1 MIYSLG
7 ALSPTIAEDVYV
19 ADSADVIGNVEIG
32 AGSSVWFNTVL
43 RADNDLI
50 RIGTGSNIQDGT
62 VIHVD
67 EGVPTLIG
75 NNVTVGHST
84 MIHGCTLED
93 GSLVGIGTTIL
104 DYAVVGTHSIV
115 GANSLITER
124 KTYPPRSFI
133 LGSPAKVV
141 RELTDEEVGLLEWTA
156 AHYSKNAAHFR
167 DNLRAVV

>member
-93 GSLVGIGTTIL
+93 GCCLLYTSP
-104 DYAVVGTHSIV
+104 S
-115 GANSLITER
+115 
-124 KTYPPRSFI
+124 PRDRTRYRMPS
-133 LGSPAKVV
+133 SA
-141 RELTDEEVGLLEWTA
+141 
-156 AHYSKNAAHFR
+156 
-167 DNLRAVV
+167 

>member
-1 MIYSLG
+1 MIFSQG
-7 ALSPTIAEDVYV
+7 NLSPRIADNVYV
-19 ADSADVIGNVEIG
+19 ADSADVIGDVEIG
-32 AGSSVWFNTVL
+32 SGSSVWFNTVL

-67 EGVPTLIG
+67 EGIPTIIG
-75 NNVTVGHST
+75 DNVTVGHNT

-93 GSLVGIGTTIL
+93 GCLIGIGTTIL
-104 DYAVVGTHSIV
+104 DYAVVGAQSIV

-124 KTYPPRSFI
+124 KTYPSRSLI

-141 RELTDEEVGLLEWTA
+141 RALTDEEVSLLEWTA
-156 AHYSKNAAHFR
+156 AHYGKSAAHYR
-167 DNLRAVV
+167 ENLRVVD

>member
-1 MIYSLG
+1 MIFSLG
-7 ALSPTIAEDVYV
+7 DLSPRIADNVYV
-19 ADSADVIGNVEIG
+19 ADSADVIGDVEIG
-32 AGSSVWFNTVL
+32 SGSSVWFNTVL

-67 EGVPTLIG
+67 EGIPTIIG
-75 NNVTVGHST
+75 DNVTVGHNT

-93 GSLVGIGTTIL
+93 GCLIGIGTTIL
-104 DYAVVGTHSIV
+104 DYAVVGAQSIV

-124 KTYPPRSFI
+124 KTYPSRSLI

-141 RELTDEEVGLLEWTA
+141 RLSLI
-156 AHYSKNAAHFR
+156 HI
-167 DNLRAVV
+167 

>member
-93 GSLVGIGTTIL
+93 GCLVGIGTTIL

-124 KTYPPRSFI
+124 KTYPSRSLI

-141 RELTDEEVGLLEWTA
+141 RKCAAFLL
-156 AHYSKNAAHFR
+156 
-167 DNLRAVV
+167 

>member
-1 MIYSLG
+1 MIFSLG
-7 ALSPTIAEDVYV
+7 NLSPRIAENVYV
-19 ADSADVIGNVEIG
+19 ADSADVIGDVEIG
-32 AGSSVWFNTVL
+32 SGSSIWFNTVL

-67 EGVPTLIG
+67 EGIPTLIG
-75 NNVTVGHST
+75 DNVTVGHNT

-93 GSLVGIGTTIL
+93 GCLVGIGTTIL
-104 DYAVVGTHSIV
+104 DYAVVGAHSIV

-124 KTYPPRSFI
+124 KTYPSRSLI

-141 RELTDEEVGLLEWTA
+141 RALTDEEVGLLEWTA
-156 AHYSKNAAHFR
+156 AHYSKNATHYR
-167 DNLRAVV
+167 DNLRVVD

>member
-1 MIYSLG
+1 MIFSLG
-7 ALSPTIAEDVYV
+7 NLSPRIADKVYV
-19 ADSADVIGNVEIG
+19 ADSADVIGDVEIG
-32 AGSSVWFNTVL
+32 SGSSVWFNTVL

-67 EGVPTLIG
+67 EGIPTIIRDY
-75 NNVTVGHST
+75 VTVGHNT

-93 GSLVGIGTTIL
+93 GCLIGIGTTIL
-104 DYAVVGTHSIV
+104 DYAVVGAQSIV

-124 KTYPPRSFI
+124 KTYPSRSLI

-141 RELTDEEVGLLEWTA
+141 RALTDEEVSLLECTA
-156 AHYSKNAAHFR
+156 AHYSKNAAHYR
-167 DNLRAVV
+167 DNLRVVD

>member
-1 MIYSLG
+1 MIFSLG
-7 ALSPTIAEDVYV
+7 NLSPRIADNVYV
-19 ADSADVIGNVEIG
+19 ADSADVIGDVEIG
-32 AGSSVWFNTVL
+32 SGSSGWCNTVL

-67 EGVPTLIG
+67 EGIPTIIG
-75 NNVTVGHST
+75 DNVTVGHNT

-93 GSLVGIGTTIL
+93 GCLIGIGTTIL
-104 DYAVVGTHSIV
+104 DYAVVGAQSIV

-124 KTYPPRSFI
+124 KTYPPRSLI

-141 RELTDEEVGLLEWTA
+141 RALTEEEISLLEWTA
-156 AHYSKNAAHFR
+156 AHYSKNAAHYR
-167 DNLRAVV
+167 VNLRVVD

>member
-7 ALSPTIAEDVYV
+7 TLSPRIAEDVYV

-32 AGSSVWFNTVL
+32 SGSSLWFNTVL

-67 EGVPTLIG
+67 EGIPTLIG
-75 NNVTVGHST
+75 DNVTVGHNA

-93 GSLVGIGTTIL
+93 GCLEVLVRRYWTMPSSAHI
-104 DYAVVGTHSIV
+104 
-115 GANSLITER
+115 
-124 KTYPPRSFI
+124 P
-133 LGSPAKVV
+133 
-141 RELTDEEVGLLEWTA
+141 LLA
-156 AHYSKNAAHFR
+156 PIP
-167 DNLRAVV
+167 

>member
-93 GSLVGIGTTIL
+93 GCLVGIGTTIL

-124 KTYPPRSFI
+124 KTYPSRSLI

-156 AHYSKNAAHFR
+156 AHYSKNAANFR

>member
-1 MIYSLG
+1 MIFSLG
-7 ALSPTIAEDVYV
+7 DLSPRIADNVYV
-19 ADSADVIGNVEIG
+19 ADSADVIGDVEIG
-32 AGSSVWFNTVL
+32 SGSSVWFNTVL

-67 EGVPTLIG
+67 EGIPTIIG
-75 NNVTVGHST
+75 DNVTVGHNT

-93 GSLVGIGTTIL
+93 GCLIGIGTTIL
-104 DYAVVGTHSIV
+104 DYAVVGAQSIV

-124 KTYPPRSFI
+124 KTYPSRSLI

-141 RELTDEEVGLLEWTA
+141 RALTDEEVSFLEWTA
-156 AHYSKNAAHFR
+156 AHYSKNAAHYS
-167 DNLRAVV
+167 DNLKVVD

>member
-1 MIYSLG
+1 M
-7 ALSPTIAEDVYV
+7 
-19 ADSADVIGNVEIG
+19 ADSADVIGDVEIG
-32 AGSSVWFNTVL
+32 SGSSVWFNTVL

-67 EGVPTLIG
+67 EGIPTIIG
-75 NNVTVGHST
+75 DNVTVGHNT

-93 GSLVGIGTTIL
+93 GCLIGIGTTIL
-104 DYAVVGTHSIV
+104 DYAVVGTQSIV

-124 KTYPPRSFI
+124 KTYPSRSLI

-141 RELTDEEVGLLEWTA
+141 RALTDEEVSLLEWTA
-156 AHYSKNAAHFR
+156 AHYSKNALHYR
-167 DNLRAVV
+167 DNLRVVD

>member
-1 MIYSLG
+1 MIFSLG
-7 ALSPTIAEDVYV
+7 NLSPRIADNVFV
-19 ADSADVIGNVEIG
+19 ADSADVIGDVEIG
-32 AGSSVWFNTVL
+32 SGSSVWFNTVL

-67 EGVPTLIG
+67 EGIPTIIG
-75 NNVTVGHST
+75 DNVTVGHNT

-93 GSLVGIGTTIL
+93 GCLIGIGTTIL
-104 DYAVVGTHSIV
+104 DYAVVGAQSIV

-124 KTYPPRSFI
+124 KTYPSRSLI

-141 RELTDEEVGLLEWTA
+141 RALTEEEISLLEWTA
-156 AHYSKNAAHFR
+156 CLLYTSPSPR
-167 DNLRAVV
+167 D

>member
-93 GSLVGIGTTIL
+93 GCLVGIGTTIL

-124 KTYPPRSFI
+124 KTYPSRSLI
-133 LGSPAKVV
+133 LGSPAKV
-141 RELTDEEVGLLEWTA
+141 
-156 AHYSKNAAHFR
+156 
-167 DNLRAVV
+167 

>member
-1 MIYSLG
+1 
-7 ALSPTIAEDVYV
+7 
-19 ADSADVIGNVEIG
+19 
-32 AGSSVWFNTVL
+32 
-43 RADNDLI
+43 
-50 RIGTGSNIQDGT
+50 
-62 VIHVD
+62 VD

-93 GSLVGIGTTIL
+93 GCLVGIGTTIL
-104 DYAVVGTHSIV
+104 DYAVVGPHSIV

-124 KTYPPRSFI
+124 KTYPSRSLI

-167 DNLRAVV
+167 DNLRAVD

>member
-1 MIYSLG
+1 MIFSLG
-7 ALSPTIAEDVYV
+7 NLSPRIADNVYV
-19 ADSADVIGNVEIG
+19 ADSADVIGDVEIG
-32 AGSSVWFNTVL
+32 SGSSVWFNTVL

-67 EGVPTLIG
+67 EGIPTIIG
-75 NNVTVGHST
+75 DNVTVGHNT

-93 GSLVGIGTTIL
+93 GCLIGIGTTIL
-104 DYAVVGTHSIV
+104 DYAIVGAQSIV

-124 KTYPPRSFI
+124 KTYPSRSLI

-141 RELTDEEVGLLEWTA
+141 RPLTDEEVSLLEWTA
-156 AHYSKNAAHFR
+156 AHYCKSAAHYR
-167 DNLRAVV
+167 ENLRVVD